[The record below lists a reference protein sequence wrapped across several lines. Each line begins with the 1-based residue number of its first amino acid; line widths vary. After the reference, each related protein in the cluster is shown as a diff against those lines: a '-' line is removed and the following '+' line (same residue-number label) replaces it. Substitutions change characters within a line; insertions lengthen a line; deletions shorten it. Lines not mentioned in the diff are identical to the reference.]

1 MCHMSDATPPA
12 VCLRHDNWRQV
23 LGEVCDRIGS
33 VNRPA
38 LLCICG
44 KPGAG
49 KSTLAKLIRKQGLP
63 GIPPRRICVIDDGVL
78 SVPVLWFFRKRV
90 KFHSRDR
97 DNLKPFQPWLR
108 GRQLVIYVGATP
120 QRRLDRCDVVLRL
133 RCPDEE
139 RLRRLVQRN
148 SDGEKRFRKTEHVSD
163 EIGIAASHVFDMTA
177 PGAEPETATPQPFQ
191 ARE

>member
-1 MCHMSDATPPA
+1 MSDAPVPA
-12 VCLRHDNWRQV
+12 VTLRHDNWRQV

-33 VNRPA
+33 VSRPA

-49 KSTLAKLIRKQGLP
+49 KSTLAKLIRKEGLP

-163 EIGIAASHVFDMTA
+163 EVGIAATHVFDMAA
-177 PGAEPETATPQPFQ
+177 PGTEPAAAPSAAPLPSQEQ
-191 ARE
+191 A

>member
-1 MCHMSDATPPA
+1 MNDAPVPA
-12 VCLRHDNWRQV
+12 VSLSHDSWRQV

-44 KPGAG
+44 KPGSG
-49 KSTLAKLIRKQGLP
+49 KTTLAKIIRKQGLP

-90 KFHSRDR
+90 KFHSRDC

-120 QRRLDRCDVVLRL
+120 QRRLDRCDVVLRI

-139 RLRRLVQRN
+139 RLRRLIRRN
-148 SDGEKRFRKTEHVSD
+148 TDGEKRFRNTEHVSD
-163 EIGIAASHVFDMTA
+163 AVEIMADHVFDLPAPGTEPA
-177 PGAEPETATPQPFQ
+177 PGARNADAPP
-191 ARE
+191 ARA

>member
-1 MCHMSDATPPA
+1 MSDTPVPA
-12 VCLRHDNWRQV
+12 VSLRPDNWRQV

-63 GIPPRRICVIDDGVL
+63 GIPPRCICVIDDGVL

>member
-1 MCHMSDATPPA
+1 MSDAPVPA
-12 VCLRHDNWRQV
+12 VSLGHDNWRQV

-33 VNRPA
+33 VSRPA

-49 KSTLAKLIRKQGLP
+49 KSTLAKKIRKEGLP

-163 EIGIAASHVFDMTA
+163 EIGIAATHVFDMAA
-177 PGAEPETATPQPFQ
+177 PGAEAATADTASPAQPAQ
-191 ARE
+191 A

>member
-1 MCHMSDATPPA
+1 MSDAPVPA
-12 VCLRHDNWRQV
+12 VSLRPDNWRQV

-33 VNRPA
+33 VSRPA

-177 PGAEPETATPQPFQ
+177 PGVEPETAALQPSQ
-191 ARE
+191 AQE